1 MLTSGAKCLHFSLPL
16 HYNIFIKQLMLMESI
31 DNPGTNSIQA
41 ALDGLSKPPCAMP
54 RRHHAPL
61 LSQDEVREII
71 DLCRSMLFP
80 GYFGPADV
88 NYENLYFRIG
98 VALDELREKL
108 ERQVTAALCYLV
120 DNVTI
125 GELSALRHKSSII
138 VDNFIGSLTGIRRT
152 LMTDV
157 SAIYAGDPA
166 ADSEAEII
174 ICYPGVKAIINYRI
188 AHRLLEL
195 GVPVIPRLISEQA
208 HSETGVDIHPAASIG
223 HSFMIDHGTGIVI
236 GATAII
242 GHHCR
247 LYQGVTLG
255 ARSFA
260 KDDSGNIIK
269 GEPRHPI
276 LGNNVTIYS
285 SSTILG
291 RITIGDDAVIGGNLW
306 VTRDVAPG
314 ERLVQ
319 QSAVNNRK

>member
-1 MLTSGAKCLHFSLPL
+1 
-16 HYNIFIKQLMLMESI
+16 MESI
-31 DNPGTNSIQA
+31 DNIDAKAICS
-41 ALDGLSKPPCAMP
+41 ALEGLSKPPCALP

-61 LSQDEVREII
+61 LSQDEVREIVDI
-71 DLCRSMLFP
+71 CRSLLFP
-80 GYFGPADV
+80 GYFGSADI
-88 NYENLYFRIG
+88 NYDNIYFRTG
-98 VALDELREKL
+98 VALDVLRDKL

-120 DNVTI
+120 DNVTL
-125 GELSALRHKSSII
+125 GELSALRHKSSMIAEG
-138 VDNFIGSLTGIRRT
+138 FIASLLEIRAT

-157 SAIYAGDPA
+157 AAIYAGDPA

-174 ICYPGVKAIINYRI
+174 ICYPGVKAIANYRL
-188 AHRLLEL
+188 AHRLLEA

-208 HSETGVDIHPAASIG
+208 HSETGIDIHPAATIG
-223 HSFMIDHGTGIVI
+223 HSFMIDHGTGIVV
-236 GATAII
+236 GATAVI

-260 KDDSGNIIK
+260 KDAGGNIIK

-276 LGNNVTIYS
+276 LGDNVTVYS
-285 SSTILG
+285 NSTLLG
-291 RITIGDDAVIGGNLW
+291 RITVGNDAVIGGNLW

-319 QSAVNNRK
+319 QSAVNNPK

>member
-1 MLTSGAKCLHFSLPL
+1 
-16 HYNIFIKQLMLMESI
+16 MESI
-31 DNPGTNSIQA
+31 DNIDAKAICS
-41 ALDGLSKPPCAMP
+41 ALEGLSKPPCALP

-61 LSQDEVREII
+61 LSQDEVREIVDI
-71 DLCRSMLFP
+71 CRSLLFP
-80 GYFGPADV
+80 GYFGSADI
-88 NYENLYFRIG
+88 NYDNIYFRTG
-98 VALDELREKL
+98 VALDVLRDKL

-120 DNVTI
+120 DNVTL
-125 GELSALRHKSSII
+125 GELSALRHKSSMIAEG
-138 VDNFIGSLTGIRRT
+138 FIASLLEIRAT

-157 SAIYAGDPA
+157 AAIYAGDPA

-174 ICYPGVKAIINYRI
+174 ICYPGVKAIANYRL
-188 AHRLLEL
+188 AHRLLEA

-208 HSETGVDIHPAASIG
+208 HSETGIDIHPAATIG
-223 HSFMIDHGTGIVI
+223 HSFMIDHGTGIVV
-236 GATAII
+236 GATAVI

-260 KDDSGNIIK
+260 KDAVGNIIK

-276 LGNNVTIYS
+276 LGDNVTVYS
-285 SSTILG
+285 NSTLLG
-291 RITIGDDAVIGGNLW
+291 RITVGNDAVIGGNLW

-319 QSAVNNRK
+319 QSAVNNPK

>member
-1 MLTSGAKCLHFSLPL
+1 
-16 HYNIFIKQLMLMESI
+16 MEGI
-31 DNPGTNSIQA
+31 DNYGANSMQA
-41 ALDGLSKPPCAMP
+41 ALDGLSEPPCAMP

-61 LSQDEVREII
+61 LSQDEVREIV
-71 DLCRSMLFP
+71 DLCRSILFP
-80 GYFGPADV
+80 GFFGPADV
-88 NYENLYFRIG
+88 NHENLYFRIG

-120 DNVTI
+120 DNVTA
-125 GELSALRHKSSII
+125 GELSALRHKSSMIA
-138 VDNFIGSLTGIRRT
+138 DSFIGSLTAIRGT

-157 SAIYAGDPA
+157 AAIYAGDPA

-174 ICYPGVKAIINYRI
+174 ICYPGVKAIANYRI

-208 HSETGVDIHPAASIG
+208 HSETGIDIHPAATIG
-223 HSFMIDHGTGIVI
+223 HSFMIDHGTGIVV

-260 KDDSGNIIK
+260 KDESGNIIK

-276 LGNNVTIYS
+276 LGDNVTVYS
-285 SSTILG
+285 NSTLLG
-291 RITIGDDAVIGGNLW
+291 RITVGDDAVIGGNLW

-319 QSAVNNRK
+319 QSAANNHR

>member
-1 MLTSGAKCLHFSLPL
+1 
-16 HYNIFIKQLMLMESI
+16 MLMEGI
-31 DNPGTNSIQA
+31 DNYDANSMQA
-41 ALDGLSKPPCAMP
+41 ALDGLSKPPCPMP

-61 LSQDEVREII
+61 LSQDEVKEIV
-71 DLCRSMLFP
+71 DLCRSILFP
-80 GYFGPADV
+80 GFFGPADI
-88 NYENLYFRIG
+88 NHENIYFRIG

-120 DNVTI
+120 DHVTM
-125 GELSALRHKSSII
+125 GELSALRHKSSMIAAAF
-138 VDNFIGSLTGIRRT
+138 VGSLTDIRRT

-157 SAIYAGDPA
+157 AAIYAGDPA

-174 ICYPGVKAIINYRI
+174 ICYPGVKAIVNYRI

-208 HSETGVDIHPAASIG
+208 HSETGIDIHPAAAIG
-223 HSFMIDHGTGIVI
+223 HSFMIDHGTGIVV

-242 GHHCR
+242 GSHCR

-260 KDDSGNIIK
+260 KDESGNIIK

-276 LGNNVTIYS
+276 LGDNVTVYS
-285 SSTILG
+285 NSTLLG
-291 RITIGDDAVIGGNLW
+291 RITVGDGAVIGGNLW

-319 QSAVNNRK
+319 QPGTEQRK